1 MAGEKTEKATQKR
14 KRDERKKGNV
24 FQSNDAI
31 SAVSIILVFFVFKV
45 LSPTF
50 VKYTQELLVSYLS
63 LPGVYEP
70 QTIKHMQEISVMAI
84 KDCVI
89 LALPMALTAMI
100 TGIVISGAQTRFI
113 FSMDSVKPK
122 FNKLNPLTGIK
133 NMFSI
138 RSAVELIKNLMK
150 VTVIGIVVYN
160 NISKIFMQL
169 PKTISLD
176 IPQSAKFIADSIWDI
191 VINITIIYFFI
202 AAADFGYQ
210 WWDYEKKLKMSKQEI
225 KEEYKQ
231 MEGDPQIKGK
241 IKEKQ
246 RAMAMNRM
254 MQNVPSADVVIK
266 NPTHFAVAIKYDP
279 EKYNAP
285 MVLAKG
291 QDRVALKIIEI
302 AEENGI
308 ITMENRPLARALYA
322 GVEIG
327 KEVPAEFY
335 QSVAEVLAYVYNLN
349 KKEL

>member
-176 IPQSAKFIADSIWDI
+176 IPQSAKF
-191 VINITIIYFFI
+191 
-202 AAADFGYQ
+202 
-210 WWDYEKKLKMSKQEI
+210 
-225 KEEYKQ
+225 
-231 MEGDPQIKGK
+231 
-241 IKEKQ
+241 
-246 RAMAMNRM
+246 
-254 MQNVPSADVVIK
+254 
-266 NPTHFAVAIKYDP
+266 
-279 EKYNAP
+279 
-285 MVLAKG
+285 
-291 QDRVALKIIEI
+291 
-302 AEENGI
+302 
-308 ITMENRPLARALYA
+308 
-322 GVEIG
+322 
-327 KEVPAEFY
+327 
-335 QSVAEVLAYVYNLN
+335 
-349 KKEL
+349 

>member
-150 VTVIGIVVYN
+150 VTVIGVVVYN

-202 AAADFGYQ
+202 ADADFGYQ

>member
-1 MAGEKTEKATQKR
+1 
-14 KRDERKKGNV
+14 
-24 FQSNDAI
+24 
-31 SAVSIILVFFVFKV
+31 
-45 LSPTF
+45 
-50 VKYTQELLVSYLS
+50 
-63 LPGVYEP
+63 
-70 QTIKHMQEISVMAI
+70 
-84 KDCVI
+84 
-89 LALPMALTAMI
+89 
-100 TGIVISGAQTRFI
+100 
-113 FSMDSVKPK
+113 
-122 FNKLNPLTGIK
+122 
-133 NMFSI
+133 
-138 RSAVELIKNLMK
+138 
-150 VTVIGIVVYN
+150 
-160 NISKIFMQL
+160 
-169 PKTISLD
+169 
-176 IPQSAKFIADSIWDI
+176 
-191 VINITIIYFFI
+191 
-202 AAADFGYQ
+202 
-210 WWDYEKKLKMSKQEI
+210 EKKLKMSKQEI

>member
-150 VTVIGIVVYN
+150 VTVIGVVVYN